1 MRILTFTTL
10 YPSAAQPQHGVFV
23 ENRLRHLVGSGQVE
37 ARVVA
42 PVPWFPFD
50 DPRFGG
56 YAKWARTPAHEER
69 HGLAIEHPRY
79 ALLPKVGMSW
89 APFSLYLG
97 ARATVDRLRRDGFD
111 FDLIDAH
118 YFYPDGVAAALL
130 ARHVGKPFTVTARGT
145 DINLIPAYALPRR
158 MIQWAAGRADAM
170 ITVCQALKDELC
182 QLEVPPGRVRVLRN
196 GVDLVHFSP
205 RDRAAARRRFGVQ
218 GKVIVSVGAL
228 IERKAHDIAIGAL
241 ERLPD
246 VTLMIAGQGPER
258 GNLEALAKRL
268 GVADRVKL
276 LGQQGQDVLP
286 DIYSAGDVSVLA
298 SSREGWANVL
308 LEAMACG
315 TPVVASNVWGTP
327 EVVATPEAG
336 LLMAN
341 RTPEACA
348 AALAQLFANLPDRA
362 VTRRYAE
369 GFSWDATTQGQLDLF
384 GGILERRRR

>member
-50 DPRFGG
+50 DARFGG
-56 YAKWARTPAHEER
+56 YAKWARTPRHEQR
-69 HGLAIEHPRY
+69 HGLSIEHPRY
-79 ALLPKVGMSW
+79 PLLPKVGMTW
-89 APFSLYLG
+89 APLSLYLG
-97 ARATVDRLRRDGFD
+97 ARGTVDRLRRDGFD

-130 ARHVGKPFTVTARGT
+130 ARHTGKPFTVTARGT
-145 DINLIPAYALPRR
+145 DINLIPAYPLPRR
-158 MIQWAAGRADAM
+158 MIQWAASRADAM

-182 QLEVPPGRVRVLRN
+182 QLDVLPGRVRVLRN
-196 GVDLVHFSP
+196 GVDLKHFTP
-205 RDRAAARRRFGVQ
+205 RDRAAARRRFGVE

-258 GNLEALAKRL
+258 ANLEALAQRL

-286 DIYSAGDVSVLA
+286 EFYAAGDISVLS

-308 LEAMACG
+308 LESMACG
-315 TPVVASNVWGTP
+315 TPAVASNVWGTP
-327 EVVATPEAG
+327 EVVAAPEAG

-348 AALAQLFANLPDRA
+348 TALAQLFANLPDRA
-362 VTRRYAE
+362 ATRRYAE

-384 GGILERRRR
+384 GGILERRRQ

>member
-10 YPSAAQPQHGVFV
+10 YPNAAQPQHGVFV
-23 ENRLRHLVGSGQVE
+23 ENRLRHLVGSGKVE

-42 PVPWFPFD
+42 PIPWFPFD
-50 DPRFGG
+50 DARFGH
-56 YAKWARTPAHEER
+56 YAKWARAPRREER

-79 ALLPKVGMSW
+79 PLLPKVGITS
-89 APFSLYLG
+89 APIGLYLG
-97 ARATVDRLRRDGFD
+97 ARGAMDRLCRDGFD

-130 ARHVGKPFTVTARGT
+130 ARHLGKPFTVTARGT

-158 MIQWAAGRADAM
+158 MSQWAAGRADAL

-182 QLEVPPGRVRVLRN
+182 QLEVPPERVRVLRN
-196 GVDLVHFSP
+196 GVDLHHFTP
-205 RDRAAARRRFGVQ
+205 RDRAAARRRLGVD

-241 ERLPD
+241 ERLRD
-246 VTLMIAGQGPER
+246 VTLVIAGEGPER
-258 GNLEALAKRL
+258 AKLEAQARRL
-268 GVADRVKL
+268 GVAERVKL
-276 LGQQGQDVLP
+276 LGQQGQDALP
-286 DIYSAGDVSVLA
+286 DIYSAGDISVLS

-308 LEAMACG
+308 LEAMTCG
-315 TPVVASNVWGTP
+315 TPVVASSVWGTP
-327 EVVATPEAG
+327 EVVAAPEAG
-336 LLMAN
+336 LLMAA

-348 AALAQLFANLPDRA
+348 AALQQLFANLPDRNE
-362 VTRRYAE
+362 TRRYAE